1 MIINKIIISRKSR
14 DNIKINISMRQF
26 EDQRKFREFLKK
38 FLENLRFLVY
48 FNKI

>member
-14 DNIKINISMRQF
+14 DNIKIKISRRQF

-48 FNKI
+48 FKKI

>member
-14 DNIKINISMRQF
+14 DNIKIKISMRQF

-38 FLENLRFLVY
+38 ILENLRFLVY
-48 FNKI
+48 FKKI

>member
-14 DNIKINISMRQF
+14 DNIKIKISMRQF

-48 FNKI
+48 FKKI